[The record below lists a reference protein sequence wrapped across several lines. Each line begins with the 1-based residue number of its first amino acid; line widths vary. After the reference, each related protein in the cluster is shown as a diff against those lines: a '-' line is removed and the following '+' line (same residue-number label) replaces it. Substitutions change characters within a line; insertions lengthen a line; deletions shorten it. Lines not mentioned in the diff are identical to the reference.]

1 MTAKLRTIG
10 TRCTNTV
17 KDKGRRLYSLHTRIE
32 AEHVILAGAY
42 AGTGVIGH
50 DSPALMA
57 LAYMVVGTTHVI
69 ATRKGKDDKSA

>member
-1 MTAKLRTIG
+1 MTAKLC
-10 TRCTNTV
+10 TRCAKTV
-17 KDKGRRLYSLHTRIE
+17 KTGAQNLYSLHTRVE

-69 ATRKGKDDKSA
+69 ATRKGKDKDAA